1 MSEYETVEFEFD
13 EVTLEAIDGWILVG
27 AVVAGVLV
35 NLNALMVPLLGR
47 IGGGVVAGFVAAYAV
62 GRFPLGLV
70 HALIASAVV
79 GGAAGTVTGLL
90 GVALGLY
97 NEPPLLVLAHVG
109 PVSPMLTGLGLPS
122 FVLIVLTFAL
132 LTAVDGLIGG
142 VVGGAVR
149 AAIPW

>member
-1 MSEYETVEFEFD
+1 MSEYETVEFELD
-13 EVTLEAIDGWILVG
+13 EVSLEMIDGWILVG

-62 GRFPLGLV
+62 GRFSLGLV

-132 LTAVDGLIGG
+132 LTAVDGLVGG